1 LKVIPV
7 IDILNG
13 VVVHAV
19 RGKRREYQPLQ
30 SNLCKSVEPLEVAK
44 AFKKL
49 GFSELYIADLDAITR
64 GSVNFRVLKRI
75 VDETS
80 LKLMVD
86 AGAADL
92 ETAKKLLD
100 CGVSKVV
107 IGTETLQSKS
117 FVGEAVR
124 LLGSN
129 RVIVSLDLKGDKVLV
144 KLGFAGCKNPMCLL
158 REFKEMGVS
167 GVIVLDLA
175 RVGSGEGVNVDF
187 LKKVLE
193 DVPIDVYVGGGVRDI
208 EDLVELKNLGVSGVL
223 VATALH
229 SGKISMDDL
238 KQAGLL

>member
-13 VVVHAV
+13 IVVHGV
-19 RGKRREYQPLQ
+19 RGRREEYQPLQ
-30 SNLCKSVEPLEVAK
+30 SILCKSVDPLEVASEFK
-44 AFKKL
+44 AL
-49 GFSELYIADLDAITR
+49 EFSELYIADLDAITR
-64 GSVNFRVLKRI
+64 GSVNFQVFKRI
-75 VDETS
+75 AKETG

-86 AGAADL
+86 AGVTDL
-92 ETAKKLLD
+92 ETAQKLLD
-100 CGVSKVV
+100 SGVSKIVV
-107 IGTETLQSKS
+107 GTETLRSKS
-117 FVGEAVR
+117 FVGEAVS
-124 LLGSN
+124 LFGSE

-144 KLGFAGCKNPMCLL
+144 KLGFDGCREPVCLL

-187 LKKVLE
+187 LKEVFE
-193 DVPIDVYVGGGVRDI
+193 QVAVDVFVGGGVRDI

-229 SGKISMDDL
+229 SGKISIEEL
-238 KQAGLL
+238 KKARLL